1 MEGLGFGVEERRIAR
16 HQEVQLENSVV
27 TRQHNADVEQS
38 LGEAYTR
45 ERDQVHGQLAEVS
58 AAGRELDE
66 HHVIRYLAHT
76 RLIVLGNAD
85 WC

>member
-16 HQEVQLENSVV
+16 HQEVQLEKSVV

-58 AAGRELDE
+58 AAERELRE
-66 HHVIRYLAHT
+66 HHVVHQLERT